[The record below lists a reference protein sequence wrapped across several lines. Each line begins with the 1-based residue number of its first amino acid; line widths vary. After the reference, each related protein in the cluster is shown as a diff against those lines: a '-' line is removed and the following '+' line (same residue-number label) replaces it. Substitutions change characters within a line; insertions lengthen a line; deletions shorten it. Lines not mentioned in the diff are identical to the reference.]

1 MFLSI
6 TTTWRELRK
15 VIVSLLKSKVV
26 TKVLKWNYVQEYSLK
41 ENKIQKNQKKILF
54 VETDQKEK
62 CLEMIKKQIEE
73 VEELSSIR

>member
-62 CLEMIKKQIEE
+62 CLEIIKKQIEE

>member
-62 CLEMIKKQIEE
+62 CLEIIK
-73 VEELSSIR
+73 